1 VGAST
6 VRIIALDVESFFSAD
21 YNLKKLSTEAYLRD
35 ERFKLHGAAIKW
47 GSEYAARW
55 YDERQLAHILKTED
69 WSGTAIISHHAHFD
83 MGALSFHYDVHPKLI
98 LDTLS
103 MARLLLGNHHSV
115 SLDSVRRHFALP
127 AKNTPYERFKGK
139 RFGELSEEV
148 QALLVEGCCD
158 EVESIWTI
166 FQKLAAGFPPEE
178 FQIIDMTVRMFTE
191 PKLRANTA
199 TLARLWMEEETKKV
213 AALVK
218 LDVSAQALGSNDAF
232 TTLLEA
238 EGVEIAWKEG
248 KNGKIPAF
256 ARIDDFMRD
265 LLEDENPRVRA
276 LAEARLGVKSS
287 LLQTR
292 AETIGAMA
300 TRGNLAI
307 YLRYC
312 GAHTTRW
319 SGGDGSNF
327 QNLKRGSDLR
337 AALLA
342 PEGFLLGILDF
353 SQIECR
359 ILNYLAGQD
368 DVIARFRAGEDPY
381 TSLASRIYGRAITKD
396 DPTERGTGKQAELS
410 CGFGCGWRKFQRV
423 AALGTYG
430 PIVKL
435 SDQEA
440 ETIVNIYRETHADVV
455 AYWREA
461 EVILA
466 RLNSGVKTQWGPV
479 LCDNHRIWL
488 PNGAPLI
495 YDTLRWEQSEE
506 GSGWKLQLRTGW
518 TKLYGAKLVENVV
531 QALARVVMSQAM
543 IRLALMYDIALCSH
557 DEIVVLIP
565 EDGTQED
572 ALAWCK
578 GAMQMEPTW
587 LPGIPIAVEA
597 HLDRC
602 YSK

>member
-1 VGAST
+1 LRWIFET
-6 VRIIALDVESFFSAD
+6 YFDQD
-21 YNLKKLSTEAYLRD
+21 YTLKKLSTEEYIRD
-35 ERFKLHGAAIKW
+35 SRFEVHGAAIKW
-47 GSEYAARW
+47 GVDHAARW
-55 YDERQLAHILKTED
+55 YDRRQLDHILAEED
-69 WSGTAIISHHAHFD
+69 WSDTAVICHHAHFD
-83 MGALSFHYDVHPKLI
+83 CFILSHHFGIRPKLI

-115 SLDSVRRHFALP
+115 SLGSVRGHFALP
-127 AKNTPYERFKGK
+127 PKNTPYERFKGK
-139 RFGELSEEV
+139 RFEELNEEV
-148 QALLVEGCCD
+148 QALLAEGCSD

-166 FQKLAAGFPPEE
+166 FEKLAADFPLEE
-178 FQIIDMTVRMFTE
+178 FQIVDMTVRMFTE

-199 TLARLWMEEETKKV
+199 ILARLWMEEETKKV
-213 AALVK
+213 DALAK
-218 LDVSAQALGSNDAF
+218 LGISAQALGSNDAF
-232 TTLLEA
+232 TTLLEE
-238 EGVEIAWKEG
+238 EGIEIAWKEG

-256 ARIDDFMRD
+256 AKTDDFMRD
-265 LLEDENPRVRA
+265 LLEDESERVRA

-300 TRGNLAI
+300 ARGRLAI

-337 AALLA
+337 TALLA

-368 DVIARFRAGEDPY
+368 DVTERFRAGADPY

-440 ETIVNIYRETHADVV
+440 ETIVRLYRETHADVV

-461 EVILA
+461 DIILA
-466 RLNSGVKTQWGPV
+466 RLNAGVKTQWGPV
-479 LCDNHRIWL
+479 LCDDHKIFL

-518 TKLYGAKLVENVV
+518 TKIYGSKLVENIV

-543 IRLALMYDIALCSH
+543 IRLAMMYDIVLCSH

-565 EDGTQED
+565 EDGTQD
-572 ALAWCK
+572 NALAWCK
-578 GAMQMEPTW
+578 GVMKQEPQW
-587 LPGIPIAVEA
+587 LPGIPIEVEA

>member
-1 VGAST
+1 VK
-6 VRIIALDVESFFSAD
+6 IIALDFETYFDQD
-21 YNLKKLSTEAYLRD
+21 YTLKKLSTEAYIRD
-35 ERFKLHGAAIKW
+35 PRFEVHGAAIKW
-47 GSEYAARW
+47 GPTFAARW
-55 YDERQLAHILKTED
+55 YTRRQLDYFLAEENWDDIAILC
-69 WSGTAIISHHAHFD
+69 HHAHFD
-83 MGALSFHYDVHPKLI
+83 AFMLRHHFGISPKLI
-98 LDTLS
+98 LCSLS

-115 SLDSVRRHFALP
+115 ALDSVRAHFGMA
-127 AKNTPYERFKGK
+127 AKKTPYDKFKGK
-139 RFGELSEEV
+139 HWHELDE
-148 QALLVEGCCD
+148 QTQTLMADGCCD

-166 FQKLAAGFPPEE
+166 FQKLAADFPVEE
-178 FQIIDMTVRMFTE
+178 YEVVDMTVRMFVEGRLEADTSI
-191 PKLRANTA
+191 
-199 TLARLWMEEETKKV
+199 LARLWQEEENRKV
-213 AALVK
+213 GALVSLGTSAK
-218 LDVSAQALGSNDAF
+218 DVGSNAVF

-256 ARIDDFMRD
+256 AKTDDFMRD
-265 LLEDENPRVRA
+265 ILDDESPRVRA

-300 TRGNLAI
+300 SRGSLAI
-307 YLRYC
+307 YLRYA

-337 AALLA
+337 TAILA
-342 PEGFLLGILDF
+342 PDGYLLGILDF

-359 ILNYLAGQD
+359 ILNYLAGQE
-368 DVIARFRAGEDPY
+368 DVIENFRAKRDPY
-381 TSLASRIYGRAITKD
+381 ANLATQIYGRTITKD
-396 DPTERGTGKQAELS
+396 DKAERGVGKQGELS

-430 PIVKL
+430 PVVTL
-435 SDQEA
+435 SDDGAEA
-440 ETIVNIYRETHADVV
+440 AVRIYRETHQDVT

-461 EVILA
+461 EIILT
-466 RLNSGVKTQWGPV
+466 RLNSGVKTQWGPMLV
-479 LCDNHRIWL
+479 DNNRIYL

-495 YDTLRWEQSEE
+495 YDTLKWETTEE
-506 GSGWKLQLRTGW
+506 GSSWQLKLRTGW
-518 TKLYGAKLVENVV
+518 TKMYGAKLVENVV

-543 IRLALMYDIALCSH
+543 LRINKVFEIALCSH
-557 DEIVVLIP
+557 DEVVVLIP
-565 EDGTQED
+565 GEEHTEECLD
-572 ALAWCK
+572 WCK
-578 GAMQMEPTW
+578 NQMLVVPDW
-587 LPGIPIAVEA
+587 LPGIPIDVEA